1 MKGVLMATKTVLAAV
16 AAALLGTPAFAQT
29 ASDKLAFLIPTLYG
43 PTGLIVDSEARLPS
57 GETHSAHFNSAF
69 QAEFTQFNI
78 ALASQLAAVPL
89 PSSASGFT
97 YELDPTLGVF
107 QRSTQSFGPILAE
120 RAETI
125 GKGKFSAGFSY
136 QYFSFDTIEGVSL
149 DQIPAV
155 FTHDDPASGG
165 RADVVTTLNSIDT
178 RVGQSTAFFTYGLLG
193 AVDLSIAVPYV
204 TVDMDVVSE
213 ASVQRIGTP
222 TTPAVHFFRDANGG
236 YGASRQF
243 AAAGSA
249 SGIGDVIL
257 RLKSTIAKSG
267 QTSVALGVDS
277 RIPTGDEENLLGSGA
292 PGVKP
297 FLVVSVT
304 NKAFAPHLNLA
315 YQWNGDSVL
324 AGNVMTGEKGDMPDQ
339 VLYAVGLDVGLTEK
353 VTLAVDVL
361 GRYVIDSPR
370 LNSTS
375 FRTIDVGSTFPNIH
389 FDTGSFSVVDGAV
402 GLKINLGGRLLAD
415 FNALFKL
422 NDAGLRDTFTPLVGI
437 EYSF

>member
-1 MKGVLMATKTVLAAV
+1 MAMKMVLAATV
-16 AAALLGTPAFAQT
+16 ATLVAVPAAAQ
-29 ASDKLAFLIPTLYG
+29 SSSKLASLIPNLYG
-43 PTGLIVDSEARLPS
+43 PGGLVVDSEARLPDGS
-57 GETHSAHFNSAF
+57 THSAHFNSAF

-125 GKGKFSAGFSY
+125 GRRKFSVGFSY
-136 QYFSFDTIEGVSL
+136 QRFTFDTLEGLGL
-149 DQIPAV
+149 DQVPAV
-155 FTHDDPASGG
+155 FTHDAPASGG
-165 RADVVTTLNSIDT
+165 RSDVVTTLNAIDA
-178 RVGQSTAFFTYGLLG
+178 RVGQATAFFTYGLLERL
-193 AVDLSIAVPYV
+193 DLSVAVPLV
-204 TVDMDVVSE
+204 TVDLDVTSD

-222 TTPAVHFFRDANGG
+222 NSPATHFFRDASGG
-236 YGASRQF
+236 FGASRRY
-243 AAAGSA
+243 AGSGSA
-249 SGIGDVIL
+249 SGVGDVIL
-257 RLKSTIAKSG
+257 RLKTTAYKSG
-267 QTSVALGVDS
+267 QTALALGVDS
-277 RIPTGDEENLLGSGA
+277 RLPVGDEEDLLGSGA

-297 FLVVSVT
+297 FLAVSFASK
-304 NKAFAPHLNLA
+304 NFAPHLNIA

-324 AGNVMTGEKGDMPDQ
+324 ADNILTGEKGDIPDQ
-339 VLYAVGLDVGLTEK
+339 VLYLAGLDIGLTEK
-353 VTLAVDVL
+353 VTLAFDVL

-370 LNSTS
+370 LRSTV

-389 FDTGSFSVVDGAV
+389 FETGSFSVVDGAV
-402 GLKINLGGRLLAD
+402 GLKINLGGKLLAD

>member
-1 MKGVLMATKTVLAAV
+1 MATKTVLAAV
-16 AAALLGTPAFAQT
+16 AATLIGVPAHAQS
-29 ASDKLAFLIPTLYG
+29 AGDKLAFLIPTLYG
-43 PTGLIVDSEARLPS
+43 PTGLTVDSEARLPS

-125 GKGKFSAGFSY
+125 GKRKFSVGFSY
-136 QYFSFDTIEGVSL
+136 QLFTFDTLQGVSL

-155 FTHDDPASGG
+155 FTHDDPSSGG
-165 RADVVTTLNSIDT
+165 RADVVTTLNSIDA
-178 RVGQSTAFFTYGLLG
+178 RVGQTTAFFTFGLLDN
-193 AVDLSIAVPYV
+193 VDLSVAVPFV
-204 TVDMDVVSE
+204 TVDLDVASE
-213 ASVQRIGTP
+213 ASVQRIGTAG
-222 TTPAVHFFRDANGG
+222 TPAVHFFRDANGG
-236 YGASRQF
+236 FGGSRRF
-243 AAAGSA
+243 AATGTA
-249 SGIGDVIL
+249 SGLGDVIL
-257 RLKSTIAKSG
+257 RLKSTVVKSG
-267 QTSVALGVDS
+267 QTSVAIGVDS
-277 RIPTGDEENLLGSGA
+277 RIPTADEEDLLGSGS

-297 FLVVSVT
+297 FLALSVASR
-304 NKAFAPHLNLA
+304 NFAPHLNVA

-339 VLYAVGLDVGLTEK
+339 VLYAAGLDIGLTEK
-353 VTLAVDVL
+353 FTIAFDVL

-370 LNSTS
+370 LNSTT

-402 GLKINLGGRLLAD
+402 GLKINLGGKLLAD

-422 NDAGLRDTFTPLVGI
+422 NEAGLRDTFTPLVGI

>member
-1 MKGVLMATKTVLAAV
+1 MATKTVVATVV
-16 AAALLGTPAFAQT
+16 AALIGTPAFGQT
-29 ASDKLAFLIPTLYG
+29 AGDKLAFLIPTLYG

-165 RADVVTTLNSIDT
+165 RSDVVTTLNSIDT

-193 AVDLSIAVPYV
+193 AVDLSVAVPFV
-204 TVDMDVVSE
+204 SVDMDVVSD

-222 TTPAVHFFRDANGG
+222 TAPAVHFFRDANGG
-236 YGASRQF
+236 YGASRQY
-243 AAAGSA
+243 AASGSA

-257 RLKSTIAKSG
+257 RLKSTVAKSG
-267 QTSVALGVDS
+267 PTSIALGVDS

-304 NKAFAPHLNLA
+304 N
-315 YQWNGDSVL
+315 
-324 AGNVMTGEKGDMPDQ
+324 
-339 VLYAVGLDVGLTEK
+339 
-353 VTLAVDVL
+353 
-361 GRYVIDSPR
+361 
-370 LNSTS
+370 
-375 FRTIDVGSTFPNIH
+375 
-389 FDTGSFSVVDGAV
+389 
-402 GLKINLGGRLLAD
+402 
-415 FNALFKL
+415 
-422 NDAGLRDTFTPLVGI
+422 
-437 EYSF
+437 

>member
-1 MKGVLMATKTVLAAV
+1 MAMKTVLAVAV
-16 AAALLGTPAFAQT
+16 ATLVAGPAAAQS
-29 ASDKLAFLIPTLYG
+29 SDKLAFLIPTLYG
-43 PTGLIVDSEARLPS
+43 PSGLVVDSEARLPS

-125 GKGKFSAGFSY
+125 GRGKFSVGFSY
-136 QYFSFDTIEGVSL
+136 QLFTFDTLEGLSL
-149 DQIPAV
+149 DQVPAV
-155 FTHDDPASGG
+155 FTHDSPASGG
-165 RADVVTTLNSIDT
+165 RADIVTTLNSIDA
-178 RVGQSTAFFTYGLLG
+178 RVGQATAFFTYGLLG
-193 AVDLSIAVPYV
+193 SVDLSVAVPLV
-204 TVDMDVVSE
+204 TVEMDVASD
-213 ASVQRIGTP
+213 ASVQRIGTA
-222 TTPAVHFFRDANGG
+222 TSPATHFFRDANGG
-236 YGASRQF
+236 FGGSRRY
-243 AAAGSA
+243 AGSGTA

-257 RLKSTIAKSG
+257 RLKTTVLKSG
-267 QTSVALGVDS
+267 QTAMALGVDS
-277 RIPTGDEENLLGSGA
+277 RIPTGDEEDLLGSGA

-297 FLVVSVT
+297 FLVLSFSSK
-304 NKAFAPHLNLA
+304 NFAPHFNLA

-324 AGNVMTGEKGDMPDQ
+324 AGNILTGEKGDMPDQ
-339 VLYAVGLDVGLTEK
+339 VLYAAGLDVGLNEK

-370 LNSTS
+370 LRSTI

-389 FDTGSFSVVDGAV
+389 FETGSFSVVDGAV
-402 GLKINLGGRLLAD
+402 GLKINLGGKLLAD
-415 FNALFKL
+415 FNALFNL
-422 NDAGLRDTFTPLVGI
+422 NNAGLRDTFTPLVGI

>member
-1 MKGVLMATKTVLAAV
+1 MAMKTVLAA
-16 AAALLGTPAFAQT
+16 AMATLIGAPAFAQS

-43 PTGLIVDSEARLPS
+43 PTGLVVDSEARLPS

-125 GKGKFSAGFSY
+125 GKRKFSVGFSY
-136 QYFSFDTIEGVSL
+136 QLFTFDTLQGVSL
-149 DQIPAV
+149 SQIPAV
-155 FTHDDPASGG
+155 FTHDSPASGG
-165 RADVVTTLNSIDT
+165 RSDVVTTLNSIDA
-178 RVGQSTAFFTYGLLG
+178 RVGQTTAFFTYGLLDN
-193 AVDLSIAVPYV
+193 VDLSVAVPFV
-204 TVDMDVVSE
+204 TVDLDVASD
-213 ASVQRIGTP
+213 ASVQRIGTAA
-222 TTPAVHFFRDANGG
+222 TPAVHFFRDANGG
-236 YGASRQF
+236 LGGSRRY
-243 AAAGSA
+243 AGTGTA
-249 SGIGDVIL
+249 SGVGDVIL
-257 RLKSTIAKSG
+257 RLKSTVLKSG
-267 QTSVALGVDS
+267 QTAVALGVDS
-277 RIPTGDEENLLGSGA
+277 RVPTGDEEDLLGSGA

-297 FLVVSVT
+297 FLALSMAS
-304 NKAFAPHLNLA
+304 KSFAPHVNVA
-315 YQWNGDSVL
+315 YQWNGNSVL

-339 VLYAVGLDVGLTEK
+339 VLYSAGLDVGLNEK
-353 VTLAVDVL
+353 ITIAFDVL

-370 LNSTS
+370 LNSTI

-389 FDTGSFSVVDGAV
+389 FDTSSFSVVDGAV
-402 GLKINLGGRLLAD
+402 GIKINLGGKLLAD

-422 NDAGLRDTFTPLVGI
+422 NEAGLRDTFTPLVGI

>member
-1 MKGVLMATKTVLAAV
+1 MSMKTVFAAAV
-16 AAALLGTPAFAQT
+16 ATLVAMPAAAQS
-29 ASDKLAFLIPTLYG
+29 AGDKLAFLIPTLYG
-43 PTGLIVDSEARLPS
+43 PTGLVVDSEARLPS

-69 QAEFTQFNI
+69 QAEFTQFNV

-125 GKGKFSAGFSY
+125 GKRKFSVGFSY
-136 QYFSFDTIEGVSL
+136 QYFSFDTLEGMNL
-149 DQIPAV
+149 DQVPAV

-165 RADVVTTLNSIDT
+165 RADVVTTLNSIDA
-178 RVGQSTAFFTYGLLG
+178 RVGQATAFFTYGLLDR
-193 AVDLSIAVPYV
+193 VDLSVAVPLV
-204 TVDMDVVSE
+204 TVDMDVSSN
-213 ASVQRIGTP
+213 ASVQRIGTAAS
-222 TTPAVHFFRDANGG
+222 PATHFFRDSGG
-236 YGASRQF
+236 GFGGSRLF
-243 AAAGSA
+243 AGSGTA

-257 RLKSTIAKSG
+257 RLKTSVLKSG
-267 QTSVALGVDS
+267 QTAMALGVDS
-277 RIPTGDEENLLGSGA
+277 RLPTGDEEDLLGSGA

-297 FLVVSVT
+297 FLVLSFA
-304 NKAFAPHLNLA
+304 NKNFAPHINLA

-339 VLYAVGLDVGLTEK
+339 VLYTAGIDVGLTER
-353 VTLAVDVL
+353 VTIAFDVL
-361 GRYVIDSPR
+361 GRHVIDSPR
-370 LNSTS
+370 LQSTV
-375 FRTIDVGSTFPNIH
+375 FRSIDVGSTFPNIH
-389 FDTGSFSVVDGAV
+389 FETSSFSVVDGAI
-402 GLKINLGGRLLAD
+402 GLKINLGGKLLAD

-422 NDAGLRDTFTPLVGI
+422 NDAGLRDTFTPLFGL

>member
-1 MKGVLMATKTVLAAV
+1 MATKTVLAAV

-125 GKGKFSAGFSY
+125 GKGKFAAGFSY

-165 RADVVTTLNSIDT
+165 RSDVVTTLNSIDT

-193 AVDLSIAVPYV
+193 AVDLSVAVPYV
-204 TVDMDVVSE
+204 SVDMDVVSE

-236 YGASRQF
+236 YGASRLYT
-243 AAAGSA
+243 ASGSA

-277 RIPTGDEENLLGSGA
+277 RVPTGDEENLLGSGA

-370 LNSTS
+370 LNSTT

>member
-1 MKGVLMATKTVLAAV
+1 MAMKTVLAAAV
-16 AAALLGTPAFAQT
+16 ATLVAMPAAAQSAG
-29 ASDKLAFLIPTLYG
+29 DKLAFLIPTLYG
-43 PTGLIVDSEARLPS
+43 PTGLVVDSEARLPS

-69 QAEFTQFNI
+69 QAEFTQFNV

-125 GKGKFSAGFSY
+125 GKGKFSVGFSY
-136 QYFSFDTIEGVSL
+136 QYFSFDTLEGVNL
-149 DQIPAV
+149 DQVPAV

-165 RADVVTTLNSIDT
+165 RADVVTTLNSIDA
-178 RVGQSTAFFTYGLLG
+178 RVGQATAFFTYGLLG
-193 AVDLSIAVPYV
+193 RVDLSVAVPLV
-204 TVDMDVVSE
+204 TVDMEVTSN
-213 ASVQRIGTP
+213 ASVQRIGTAP
-222 TTPAVHFFRDANGG
+222 TPATHFFRDASGG
-236 YGASRQF
+236 FGGARLYT
-243 AAAGSA
+243 GSGTS

-257 RLKSTIAKSG
+257 RLKTSVLKSG
-267 QTSVALGVDS
+267 QTAMALGVDS
-277 RIPTGDEENLLGSGA
+277 RLPTGDEEDLLGSGA

-297 FLVVSVT
+297 FLVLSFA
-304 NKAFAPHLNLA
+304 NKNFAPHLNLA

-324 AGNVMTGEKGDMPDQ
+324 AGDVMTGEKGDMPDQ
-339 VLYAVGLDVGLTEK
+339 VLYTVGLDVGLTEK
-353 VTLAVDVL
+353 VTLAFDLL
-361 GRYVIDSPR
+361 GRHVIDSPR
-370 LNSTS
+370 LQSTI

-389 FDTGSFSVVDGAV
+389 FETGSFSVVDGSV
-402 GLKINLGGRLLAD
+402 GIKINLGGKLLAD